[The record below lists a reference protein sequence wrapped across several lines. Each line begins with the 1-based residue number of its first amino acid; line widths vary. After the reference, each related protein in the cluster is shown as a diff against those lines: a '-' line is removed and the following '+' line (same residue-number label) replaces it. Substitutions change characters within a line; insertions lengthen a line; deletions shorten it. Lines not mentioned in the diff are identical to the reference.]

1 MAYNSYVILGEKIA
15 VMDSV
20 EANFGEEWIGNIEKV
35 VGNRKP
41 DYLVVQ
47 HMEPDHSANIK
58 RFADKYPEA
67 KIVATAKAFVMMK
80 QFFGM
85 DFADRQ
91 IVVGEKDTLTLGNH
105 TLIFITAPMV
115 HWPEVMVTYDSYDK
129 VIFSA
134 DAYGKFGTIDIDED
148 WSCEARRY
156 NFGIMGKY
164 GVQVQNLLKKMS
176 VFEIEKICPLH
187 GPVLSMGV
195 RTYS

>member
-1 MAYNSYVILGEKIA
+1 MTYNSYVILGEKIA

-20 EANFGEEWIGNIEKV
+20 EANFSEEWIGNIEKV
-35 VGNRKP
+35 VGKRKP

-105 TLIFITAPMV
+105 TLIFITAPMI
-115 HWPEVMVTYDSYDK
+115 HWPEVMVTYDSYHH
-129 VIFSA
+129 
-134 DAYGKFGTIDIDED
+134 
-148 WSCEARRY
+148 
-156 NFGIMGKY
+156 
-164 GVQVQNLLKKMS
+164 L
-176 VFEIEKICPLH
+176 
-187 GPVLSMGV
+187 
-195 RTYS
+195 

>member
-58 RFADKYPEA
+58 RFVDKYPEA

-105 TLIFITAPMV
+105 TLTFITAPMV

-134 DAYGKFGTIDIDED
+134 DAYGKFGTIDSDED
-148 WSCEARRY
+148 WACEARRY
-156 NFGIMGKY
+156 YFGIMGKY
-164 GVQVQNLLKKMS
+164 GVQVQNLLKKM
-176 VFEIEKICPLH
+176 
-187 GPVLSMGV
+187 
-195 RTYS
+195 